1 MWYIGCRKKCEK
13 RPRKPRTN
21 NKNHLNIKGMNRTLQ
36 RIIFFMAVLVLVLDI
51 FGLYVPA
58 KFGTCW
64 LVIPDA
70 LENAFCADNFL
81 REGKFGFYLNGVL
94 HPSRYLPWFPLLFL
108 APFQALTGDVY
119 GAVYGSWAAAAGLAA
134 VMFLSCRQ
142 TTVRSGD
149 AGARDLAVGGL
160 AGLLTFPVL
169 LLSSFFIALTGYAMT
184 EVPYLLFCVWAM
196 ILWTRLA
203 VRPGVD
209 MPSLMWSAVLIALGG
224 SVRSSAY
231 PMLLLPYILIFA
243 REKDW
248 KRRFLLWF
256 LAALPTALV
265 LLASNIFNWAVF
277 GSPFRTGYHFW
288 CPVPYDF
295 MTLTFHPR
303 YAAEYLPRLV
313 REKGFWLT
321 MALLAVCASWFR
333 ASRAA
338 RGEKLRS
345 LPRWTAWEAS
355 TAFALLQ
362 SAIIFVLYIVYFFYD
377 KRMYLP
383 ILVMVLPPAA
393 SAAAHLLRMILKK
406 RRNVCLLL
414 AGAAIILQIATMHNL
429 NDYHK
434 ALRGIPDDRAK
445 LEYLSSILPGNAVLL
460 SKFNPA
466 VADKFFQHG
475 TDRKIIPVNR
485 VHEYTDK
492 IAAPQ
497 KVKVCDPPPRNAFDN
512 LAPGLLSQPGCYL
525 PFPYALSDDP
535 AFFEE
540 IMKRNEH
547 IPFYFI
553 TGTNRL
559 VPAEI
564 RAVLKY
570 AEADIVG
577 QRNGIIVWQLR
588 GKTPSGEETGM
599 EPEPGLDENGLPD

>member
-1 MWYIGCRKKCEK
+1 MS
-13 RPRKPRTN
+13 RTF
-21 NKNHLNIKGMNRTLQ
+21 Q
-36 RIIFFMAVLVLVLDI
+36 RAVFITAAIVLALDI
-51 FGLYVPA
+51 LGLYVPA

-81 REGKFGFYLNGVL
+81 REGKYGFYLNGVL

-108 APFQALTGDVY
+108 APFQALAGDVY
-119 GAVYGSWAAAAGLAA
+119 GAVYGSWLAAAGLAA

-142 TTVRSGD
+142 TTVRPGM
-149 AGARDLAVGGL
+149 AGARDVALGGL

-184 EVPYLLFCVWAM
+184 EIPYLLFCVWAM

-203 VRPGVD
+203 ARPGID
-209 MPSLMWSAVLIALGG
+209 MASLLWCGVLIALGG

-231 PMLLLPYILIFA
+231 PMLALPCLLIFM
-243 REKDW
+243 REKNW
-248 KRRFLLWF
+248 KRRYLLWF

-265 LLASNIFNWAVF
+265 LIASNIFNWCVF

-295 MTLTFHPR
+295 MPLTFNLR

-321 MALLAVCASWFR
+321 MGLLAVCAAWFCASR
-333 ASRAA
+333 ASRK
-338 RGEKLRS
+338 EKLWR
-345 LPRWTAWEAS
+345 LPKSTAWEAAM
-355 TAFALLQ
+355 AFALLQ

-393 SAAAHLLRMILKK
+393 SAAANLLRMLLKK
-406 RRNVCLLL
+406 RQTACWIL
-414 AGAAIILQIATMHNL
+414 AGAAVVLQLVVMHNL

-434 ALRGIPDDRAK
+434 AIRGIPDDRAK

-460 SKFNPA
+460 SMFNPA

-485 VHEYTDK
+485 IHEYADK

-497 KVKVCDPPPRNAFDN
+497 KVKACDPPPRDAVDN

-540 IMKRNEH
+540 LMKKNEGV
-547 IPFYFI
+547 PFYFI
-553 TGTNRL
+553 TGTNRIA
-559 VPAEI
+559 PIEI
-564 RAVLKY
+564 RAVMKFAD
-570 AEADIVG
+570 AEIVG
-577 QRNGIIVWQLR
+577 QKDNVIVWQLHR
-588 GKTPSGEETGM
+588 KAPAADDAGTDADQDESGLE
-599 EPEPGLDENGLPD
+599 

>member
-1 MWYIGCRKKCEK
+1 MS
-13 RPRKPRTN
+13 RTF
-21 NKNHLNIKGMNRTLQ
+21 Q
-36 RIIFFMAVLVLVLDI
+36 RAVFITAAILLALDI
-51 FGLYVPA
+51 LGLYVPA

-81 REGKFGFYLNGVL
+81 REGKYGFYLNGVL

-119 GAVYGSWAAAAGLAA
+119 GAVYGSWLAAAGLAA

-142 TTVRSGD
+142 TTVRPGP
-149 AGARDLAVGGL
+149 AGARDVALGGL

-184 EVPYLLFCVWAM
+184 EIPYLLFCVWAM

-203 VRPGVD
+203 SRPGVD
-209 MPSLMWSAVLIALGG
+209 MASLMWCSVLIALGG

-231 PMLLLPYILIFA
+231 PMLALPYLLIFM
-243 REKDW
+243 REKAW

-265 LLASNIFNWAVF
+265 LIASNIFNWGVF

-295 MTLTFHPR
+295 MPLTFNLR
-303 YAAEYLPRLV
+303 YVAEYLPRLV

-321 MALLAVCASWFR
+321 MALLAVCAAWFC
-333 ASRAA
+333 ASRTA
-338 RGEKLRS
+338 RKEKLRS
-345 LPRWTAWEAS
+345 FPKWTAWEAAM
-355 TAFALLQ
+355 TFALLQ
-362 SAIIFVLYIVYFFYD
+362 STIIFVLYIVYFFYD

-393 SAAAHLLRMILKK
+393 SAAANLLRMVLKK
-406 RRNVCLLL
+406 RQTACWIL
-414 AGAAIILQIATMHNL
+414 AGAAVVLQLVAMHNL

-434 ALRGIPDDRAK
+434 AIRGIPDDRAK

-460 SKFNPA
+460 SMFNPA

-485 VHEYTDK
+485 IHEYADK

-497 KVKVCDPPPRNAFDN
+497 KVKACDPPPRDAVDN

-540 IMKRNEH
+540 LMKKNEGV
-547 IPFYFI
+547 PFYFI
-553 TGTNRL
+553 TGTNRMAPL
-559 VPAEI
+559 EI
-564 RAVLKY
+564 RAVMEFAD
-570 AEADIVG
+570 AEIVE
-577 QRNGIIVWQLR
+577 QKDNVIVWQLHR
-588 GKTPSGEETGM
+588 KVSAADDAGTDADQDESGRE
-599 EPEPGLDENGLPD
+599 

>member
-1 MWYIGCRKKCEK
+1 MRIMRNNILAIK
-13 RPRKPRTN
+13 RFQNKMSQKFQRTVF
-21 NKNHLNIKGMNRTLQ
+21 
-36 RIIFFMAVLVLVLDI
+36 IIAALVLALDI

-81 REGKFGFYLNGVL
+81 REGKYGFYLNGVL

-108 APFQALTGDVY
+108 APFQALAGDVY
-119 GAVYGSWAAAAGLAA
+119 GAVYGAWLAAAGLAA

-142 TTVRSGD
+142 TTVRPGP
-149 AGARDLAVGGL
+149 AGARDLARGGL

-184 EVPYLLFCVWAM
+184 EIPYLLFCVWAM

-203 VRPGVD
+203 SRPGVD
-209 MPSLMWSAVLIALGG
+209 MASLIWCGVLIALGG

-231 PMLLLPYILIFA
+231 PMLALPCLLIFM

-256 LAALPTALV
+256 LAVLPTALV
-265 LLASNIFNWAVF
+265 LFASNIFNWVVF

-295 MTLTFHPR
+295 MPLTFNLS
-303 YAAEYLPRLV
+303 YAEEYLPRLV
-313 REKGFWLT
+313 REKGFFLT
-321 MALLAVCASWFR
+321 MALLAVCAAWFC

-338 RGEKLRS
+338 RRRKLLS
-345 LPRWTAWEAS
+345 LPNWTAWEAS
-355 TAFALLQ
+355 MAFALLQ

-383 ILVMVLPPAA
+383 ILVMVLPPAT
-393 SAAAHLLRMILKK
+393 SALANLLRMILKK
-406 RRNVCLLL
+406 RQTVCWIL
-414 AGAAIILQIATMHNL
+414 AGAAIRLQVVVMHNL

-434 ALRGIPDDRAK
+434 AIRGIPDDREK
-445 LEYLSSILPGNAVLL
+445 LEYLGSILPGNAVLL
-460 SKFNPA
+460 SMFNPA

-475 TDRKIIPVNR
+475 TARKIIPVNR
-485 VHEYTDK
+485 IHEYADK

-497 KVKVCDPPPRNAFDN
+497 KVKTCDPPPRDAVDN

-535 AFFEE
+535 AFFKDLME
-540 IMKRNEH
+540 KNEGV
-547 IPFYFI
+547 PFYFI
-553 TGTNRL
+553 TGTNRM
-559 VPAEI
+559 VPKEI
-564 RAVLKY
+564 QAVLEF
-570 AEADIVG
+570 ADADIVAQKKG
-577 QRNGIIVWQLR
+577 VIVWKLR
-588 GKTPSGEETGM
+588 KKASSGGKDDET
-599 EPEPGLDENGLPD
+599 ENKQG

>member
-1 MWYIGCRKKCEK
+1 MWYIGCRPARDVLMVRHAKLIPNQQNSNKMS
-13 RPRKPRTN
+13 RTF
-21 NKNHLNIKGMNRTLQ
+21 Q
-36 RIIFFMAVLVLVLDI
+36 RAVLIAAVLVLVLDI

-81 REGKFGFYLNGVL
+81 QEGKFGFYLNGVL

-119 GAVYGSWAAAAGLAA
+119 GAVYGCWAAVAGLAA

-142 TTVRSGD
+142 TTVRPGE
-149 AGARDLAVGGL
+149 AGARDIALGGL

-169 LLSSFFIALTGYAMT
+169 LLTSFFIALTGYAMT

-209 MPSLMWSAVLIALGG
+209 MPSLMWCAVLIALGG
-224 SVRSSAY
+224 AVRSSAY

-265 LLASNIFNWAVF
+265 LLASNLFNWRVF

-321 MALLAVCASWFR
+321 AALLAVCAAWFC
-333 ASRAA
+333 ASRKA
-338 RGEKLRS
+338 RGEKLWS
-345 LPRWTAWEAS
+345 LPNWTAWEAS
-355 TAFALLQ
+355 MAFSLLQ

-393 SAAAHLLRMILKK
+393 SAAAHLLHMVLKK
-406 RRNVCLLL
+406 RQTVCWIL
-414 AGAAIILQIATMHNL
+414 AGAAVLLQLVAMHNL

-434 ALRGIPDDRAK
+434 AIRGIPDDRAK

-460 SKFNPA
+460 SMFNPA

-485 VHEYTDK
+485 IHEYTDK
-492 IAAPQ
+492 IAAPR
-497 KVKVCDPPPRNAFDN
+497 KVKVCDPPPRDAFDN

-525 PFPYALSDDP
+525 PFPYALSDNP
-535 AFFEE
+535 AFFEK
-540 IMKRNEH
+540 ILKDNEQ

-553 TGTNRL
+553 TGTNRM

-564 RAVLKY
+564 RAVLEY
-570 AEADIVG
+570 ADADIVG
-577 QRNGIIVWQLR
+577 QKNNVIVWQLR
-588 GKTPSGEETGM
+588 RKSSAEDDAGTDADQDK
-599 EPEPGLDENGLPD
+599 NGFPD

>member
-1 MWYIGCRKKCEK
+1 MSQKFQ
-13 RPRKPRTN
+13 RTVF
-21 NKNHLNIKGMNRTLQ
+21 IV
-36 RIIFFMAVLVLVLDI
+36 AALVLALDI

-81 REGKFGFYLNGVL
+81 REGKYGFYLNGVL

-108 APFQALTGDVY
+108 APFQALSGDVY
-119 GAVYGSWAAAAGLAA
+119 GAVYGSWLATAGLASL
-134 VMFLSCRQ
+134 MFLSARQ
-142 TTVRSGD
+142 TTVRSGP
-149 AGARDLAVGGL
+149 AGARDLAFGGL

-203 VRPGVD
+203 VHPGVD
-209 MPSLMWSAVLIALGG
+209 KVSLIWCGVLIALGG

-231 PMLLLPYILIFA
+231 PMLALPFLLIFM

-248 KRRFLLWF
+248 KKRFLLWF
-256 LAALPTALV
+256 LAAFPTALV

-295 MTLTFHPR
+295 MPLTFHPR
-303 YAAEYLPRLV
+303 YAMEYLPRLV

-321 MALLAVCASWFR
+321 MALLAVCAAWFR
-333 ASRAA
+333 ASRTA

-345 LPRWTAWEAS
+345 LPKWTAWEAS
-355 TAFALLQ
+355 MAFALLQ

-393 SAAAHLLRMILKK
+393 SAAALLLRMILKK
-406 RRNVCLLL
+406 RQTACWIL
-414 AGAAIILQIATMHNL
+414 AGAAIILQCVALRNL

-434 ALRGIPDDRAK
+434 AIRGIPDDRAK
-445 LEYLSSILPGNAVLL
+445 LEYLGSILPGNAILL
-460 SKFNPA
+460 SMFNPA
-466 VADKFFQHG
+466 IADKFFLHG
-475 TDRKIIPVNR
+475 TDRKVIPVNR
-485 VHEYTDK
+485 IHEYADK
-492 IAAPQ
+492 IAAPR
-497 KVKVCDPPPRNAFDN
+497 KVKVCDPPPRDAFDN

-535 AFFEE
+535 AFLEDL
-540 IMKRNEH
+540 MKKNERV
-547 IPFYFI
+547 PFYFI
-553 TGTNRL
+553 TGTNRMA
-559 VPAEI
+559 PKEI
-564 RAVLKY
+564 RAVLGF
-570 AEADIVG
+570 ADADIVA
-577 QRNGIIVWQLR
+577 QKNGIIVWRLHR
-588 GKTPSGEETGM
+588 KASASEGEADDGTAGR
-599 EPEPGLDENGLPD
+599 D

>member
-1 MWYIGCRKKCEK
+1 MS
-13 RPRKPRTN
+13 RTF
-21 NKNHLNIKGMNRTLQ
+21 Q
-36 RIIFFMAVLVLVLDI
+36 RAVFIIAAIVLALDI
-51 FGLYVPA
+51 LGLYVPA
-58 KFGTCW
+58 KYGTCW

-81 REGKFGFYLNGVL
+81 REGKYGFYLNGVL

-108 APFQALTGDVY
+108 APFQALAGDVY
-119 GAVYGSWAAAAGLAA
+119 GAVYGSWLAAAGLAA
-134 VMFLSCRQ
+134 VMFLSARQ
-142 TTVRSGD
+142 TAMRPGQTGS
-149 AGARDLAVGGL
+149 RDLACGGL

-184 EVPYLLFCVWAM
+184 EIPYLLFCVWAM

-203 VRPGVD
+203 SRPGVD
-209 MPSLMWSAVLIALGG
+209 VASLLWCGVLIALGG

-231 PMLLLPYILIFA
+231 PMLALPCLLVFT
-243 REKDW
+243 REKSW
-248 KRRFLLWF
+248 KRRFLMWS

-265 LLASNIFNWAVF
+265 LIASNIFNWIVF

-295 MTLTFHPR
+295 MPLTFNLR

-321 MALLAVCASWFR
+321 MALLAICAAWFC

-338 RGEKLRS
+338 RKEKLLS
-345 LPRWTAWEAS
+345 LPKWTAWEAAM
-355 TAFALLQ
+355 AFALLQ
-362 SAIIFVLYIVYFFYD
+362 STIIFVLYIVYFFYD

-393 SAAAHLLRMILKK
+393 SAAANLLRMGLKI
-406 RRNVCLLL
+406 RQTACWIL
-414 AGAAIILQIATMHNL
+414 AGAAVVLQLVAMHNL

-434 ALRGIPDDRAK
+434 AIRGIPDDRAK
-445 LEYLSSILPGNAVLL
+445 LEYLGSVLPGNAVLL
-460 SKFNPA
+460 SMFNPA

-485 VHEYTDK
+485 IHEYADK

-497 KVKVCDPPPRNAFDN
+497 KVKACDPPPRDAVDN
-512 LAPGLLSQPGCYL
+512 LAPGLLAQPGCYL

-540 IMKRNEH
+540 LMKKNEGV
-547 IPFYFI
+547 PFYFI
-553 TGTNRL
+553 TGSNRMA
-559 VPAEI
+559 PPEI
-564 RAVLKY
+564 RAVMKFAD
-570 AEADIVG
+570 AEIVG
-577 QRNGIIVWQLR
+577 QKDNVIVWQLHR
-588 GKTPSGEETGM
+588 KAPAADDAGTDADRDESGLE
-599 EPEPGLDENGLPD
+599 

>member
-1 MWYIGCRKKCEK
+1 MS
-13 RPRKPRTN
+13 RTF
-21 NKNHLNIKGMNRTLQ
+21 Q
-36 RIIFFMAVLVLVLDI
+36 RAVLAVVITVLVLDI

-58 KFGTCW
+58 RFGTCW

-81 REGKFGFYLNGVL
+81 REGRFGFYLNGVF

-108 APFQALTGDVY
+108 APFQAITGDVY
-119 GAVYGSWAAAAGLAA
+119 GAVYGSWTAAAGLAI

-142 TTVRSGD
+142 TTVRPGP
-149 AGARDLAVGGL
+149 AGIRDSARGNL

-184 EVPYLLFCVWAM
+184 EVPYLFFCVWAM

-209 MPSLMWSAVLIALGG
+209 MPSLLGCSVLIALGG

-231 PMLLLPYILIFA
+231 PMLLLPYLLIFL
-243 REKDW
+243 REKSW
-248 KRRFLLWF
+248 KRRFPLWF

-265 LLASNIFNWAVF
+265 LLASNAFNWAVF

-303 YAAEYLPRLV
+303 YAAKYLPRLV

-321 MALLAVCASWFR
+321 MALLAVCLAWFVS
-333 ASRAA
+333 SRAA
-338 RGEKLRS
+338 RGEKLWQMKK
-345 LPRWTAWEAS
+345 WTAWEA
-355 TAFALLQ
+355 TMAFALLQ
-362 SAIIFVLYIVYFFYD
+362 SLIIFALYIVYFFYD

-393 SAAAHLLRMILKK
+393 SAAAHLLRTVFRKQ
-406 RRNVCLLL
+406 RTANWVL
-414 AGAAIILQIATMHNL
+414 AGAALLLQIVVMHNL

-434 ALRGIPDDRAK
+434 AIHDRLRRVDDRAK
-445 LEYLSSILPGNAVLL
+445 LEILSSMLPGNAVLL
-460 SKFNPA
+460 STFNPA
-466 VADKFFQHG
+466 VADKFFLHG
-475 TDRKIIPVNR
+475 TDRKVIPVNR
-485 VHEYTDK
+485 IHEYADK

-497 KVKVCDPPPRNAFDN
+497 KVLACDPPPRDAFDN

-535 AFFEE
+535 SYLDN
-540 IMKRNEH
+540 ILREH
-547 IPFYFI
+547 IPVYFV
-553 TGTNRL
+553 TGTNRMAP
-559 VPAEI
+559 VEI
-564 RAVLKY
+564 RDVFEF
-570 AEADIVG
+570 AEPEIIG
-577 QRNGIIVWQLR
+577 QKGGIIVWKLR
-588 GKTPSGEETGM
+588 SKTPPENKGEQG
-599 EPEPGLDENGLPD
+599 

>member
-1 MWYIGCRKKCEK
+1 MS
-13 RPRKPRTN
+13 RT
-21 NKNHLNIKGMNRTLQ
+21 IQ
-36 RIIFFMAVLVLVLDI
+36 RAVLLFAVLVLTLDI

-81 REGKFGFYLNGVL
+81 REGRFGFYLNSVF

-119 GAVYGSWAAAAGLAA
+119 GAVYGSWTAAAGLAA

-142 TTVRSGD
+142 TTVRPGP
-149 AGARDLAVGGL
+149 AGARDAVRGEL

-169 LLSSFFIALTGYAMT
+169 LLSPFFIALTGYAMT

-209 MPSLMWSAVLIALGG
+209 MPSLIWCAVLIALGG

-231 PMLLLPYILIFA
+231 PMLLLPYVLIFM
-243 REKDW
+243 REKNW

-256 LAALPTALV
+256 LAALPSAAV
-265 LLASNIFNWAVF
+265 LLGSNLFNWAVF

-313 REKGFWLT
+313 REKAFCPT
-321 MALLAVCASWFR
+321 MAFLAVCAAWFLV
-333 ASRAA
+333 SRAA
-338 RGEKLRS
+338 RGEKIWS
-345 LPRWTAWEAS
+345 FTKWTAWEAS
-355 TAFALLQ
+355 MAFALLQ
-362 SAIIFVLYIVYFFYD
+362 SMIIFVLYIVYFFYD

-383 ILVMVLPPAA
+383 IPVMILPPAA
-393 SAAAHLLRMILKK
+393 SAAANLLRVIFKK
-406 RRNVCLLL
+406 RQTVNWIL
-414 AGAAIILQIATMHNL
+414 AAAAIVLQTVVLHNL
-429 NDYHK
+429 NNYHK
-434 ALRGIPDDRAK
+434 ALREIPDDRAK
-445 LEYLSSILPGNAVLL
+445 LEILSAMLPGNAVLL
-460 SKFNPA
+460 SAFNPA
-466 VADKFFQHG
+466 VADRFFLHG
-475 TDRKIIPVNR
+475 TDRKVIQVNR
-485 VHEYTDK
+485 IHEYADK
-492 IAAPQ
+492 IAAPR
-497 KVKVCDPPPRNAFDN
+497 KVKECNPPPRDAFDN

-535 AFFEE
+535 AGLNS
-540 IMKRNEH
+540 IMKKNRQ

-553 TGTNRL
+553 TGANRTA
-559 VPAEI
+559 PPEIQATFEFAEP
-564 RAVLKY
+564 
-570 AEADIVG
+570 EIVG
-577 QRNGIIVWQLR
+577 QKGGIVVWQLR
-588 GKTPSGEETGM
+588 RKASQADDGETET
-599 EPEPGLDENGLPD
+599 EREIR

>member
-1 MWYIGCRKKCEK
+1 MS
-13 RPRKPRTN
+13 RTF
-21 NKNHLNIKGMNRTLQ
+21 Q
-36 RIIFFMAVLVLVLDI
+36 RAVFITAAILLALDI
-51 FGLYVPA
+51 LGLYVPA

-81 REGKFGFYLNGVL
+81 REGKYGFYLNGVL

-119 GAVYGSWAAAAGLAA
+119 GAVYGSWLAAAGLAA

-142 TTVRSGD
+142 TTVRPGP
-149 AGARDLAVGGL
+149 AGARDVALGGL

-184 EVPYLLFCVWAM
+184 EIPYLLFCVWAM

-203 VRPGVD
+203 SRPGVD
-209 MPSLMWSAVLIALGG
+209 MASLMWCSVLIALGG

-231 PMLLLPYILIFA
+231 PMLALPYLLIFM
-243 REKDW
+243 REKAW

-265 LLASNIFNWAVF
+265 LIASNIFNWGVF

-295 MTLTFHPR
+295 MPLTFNLR
-303 YAAEYLPRLV
+303 YVAEYLPRLV

-321 MALLAVCASWFR
+321 MALLAVCAAWFC
-333 ASRAA
+333 ASRTA
-338 RGEKLRS
+338 RKEKLRS
-345 LPRWTAWEAS
+345 FPKWTAWEAAM
-355 TAFALLQ
+355 TFALLQ
-362 SAIIFVLYIVYFFYD
+362 STIIFVLYIVYFFYD

-393 SAAAHLLRMILKK
+393 SAAANLLRMVLKK
-406 RRNVCLLL
+406 RQTACWIL
-414 AGAAIILQIATMHNL
+414 AGAAVVLQLVAMHNL

-434 ALRGIPDDRAK
+434 AIRGIPDDRAK

-460 SKFNPA
+460 SMFNPA

-485 VHEYTDK
+485 IHEYADK

-497 KVKVCDPPPRNAFDN
+497 KVKACDPPPRDAVDN

-535 AFFEE
+535 AFFDEL
-540 IMKRNEH
+540 MKKNEGV
-547 IPFYFI
+547 PFYFI
-553 TGTNRL
+553 TGTNRMAPL
-559 VPAEI
+559 EI
-564 RAVLKY
+564 RAVMEFAD
-570 AEADIVG
+570 AEIVG
-577 QRNGIIVWQLR
+577 QKDNVIVWQLHR
-588 GKTPSGEETGM
+588 KVSAADDAGTDADQDESGRE
-599 EPEPGLDENGLPD
+599 

>member
-1 MWYIGCRKKCEK
+1 
-13 RPRKPRTN
+13 
-21 NKNHLNIKGMNRTLQ
+21 MNRSLQ
-36 RIIFFMAVLVLVLDI
+36 RTVFLIAVIVLILDI

-58 KFGTCW
+58 RFGTCW

-70 LENAFCADNFL
+70 LENAFCADNFI
-81 REGKFGFYLNGVL
+81 REGRYGFYLNGVL

-119 GAVYGSWAAAAGLAA
+119 GAVYGSWFAAAGLAA

-142 TTVRSGD
+142 TTVRPGP
-149 AGARDLAVGGL
+149 AGARDAACGGL

-184 EVPYLLFCVWAM
+184 EIPYLLFCVWAM

-209 MPSLMWSAVLIALGG
+209 VPSLVWCAVLIALGG

-231 PMLLLPYILIFA
+231 PMLALPCLLIFV
-243 REKDW
+243 RERSW
-248 KRRFLLWF
+248 KRRFLLWL

-265 LLASNIFNWAVF
+265 LLASNIFNWCVF

-303 YAAEYLPRLV
+303 YAMEYMPRLL
-313 REKGFWLT
+313 REKGFFLT
-321 MALLAVCASWFR
+321 MALLAVCAAWFCV
-333 ASRAA
+333 SRAA
-338 RGEKLRS
+338 RKEKLWS
-345 LPRWTAWEAS
+345 LPKWTAWEAS
-355 TAFALLQ
+355 MAFALLQ
-362 SAIIFVLYIVYFFYD
+362 SAVIFVLYIVYFFYD

-393 SAAAHLLRMILKK
+393 SAAALLLRAVLKK
-406 RRNVCLLL
+406 RQTVCWIL
-414 AGAAIILQIATMHNL
+414 AGAAVALQVVAMRNL

-445 LEYLSSILPGNAVLL
+445 LETLNAILPGNAVLL
-460 SKFNPA
+460 SAFNPA

-475 TDRKIIPVNR
+475 TGRRIIPVNR
-485 VHEYTDK
+485 IHEYADK

-497 KVKVCDPPPRNAFDN
+497 KVKACDPPPRDAFDN

-540 IMKRNEH
+540 IMKNNAQV
-547 IPFYFI
+547 PFYFI
-553 TGTNRL
+553 TGTNRMA
-559 VPAEI
+559 PKEI
-564 RAVLKY
+564 QAVLKFAD
-570 AEADIVG
+570 AEIEGQKNNIVVWRLHRKASRADG
-577 QRNGIIVWQLR
+577 G
-588 GKTPSGEETGM
+588 GTAAK
-599 EPEPGLDENGLPD
+599 

>member
-1 MWYIGCRKKCEK
+1 
-13 RPRKPRTN
+13 
-21 NKNHLNIKGMNRTLQ
+21 MNRSLQ
-36 RIIFFMAVLVLVLDI
+36 RTVFLIAVIVLILDI

-58 KFGTCW
+58 RFGTCW

-70 LENAFCADNFL
+70 LENAFCADNFI
-81 REGKFGFYLNGVL
+81 REGRYGFYLNGVL

-119 GAVYGSWAAAAGLAA
+119 GAVYGSWFAAAGLAA

-142 TTVRSGD
+142 TTVRPGP
-149 AGARDLAVGGL
+149 AGARDAACGGL

-184 EVPYLLFCVWAM
+184 EIPYLLFCVWAM

-209 MPSLMWSAVLIALGG
+209 VPSLVWCSVLIALGG

-231 PMLLLPYILIFA
+231 PMLALPCLLIFV
-243 REKDW
+243 RERSW
-248 KRRFLLWF
+248 KRRFLLWL

-265 LLASNIFNWAVF
+265 LLASNIFNWCVF

-303 YAAEYLPRLV
+303 YAMEYLPRLV
-313 REKGFWLT
+313 REKGFFLT
-321 MALLAVCASWFR
+321 MALLAVCAAWFCV
-333 ASRAA
+333 SRAA
-338 RGEKLRS
+338 RKEKLWS
-345 LPRWTAWEAS
+345 LPKWTAWEAS
-355 TAFALLQ
+355 MAFALLQ
-362 SAIIFVLYIVYFFYD
+362 SAVIFVLYIVYFFYD

-393 SAAAHLLRMILKK
+393 SAAALLLRVFLKK
-406 RRNVCLLL
+406 RQTVCWIL
-414 AGAAIILQIATMHNL
+414 AGTAVALQVVAMRNL

-445 LEYLSSILPGNAVLL
+445 LETLNAMLPGNAVLL
-460 SKFNPA
+460 SAFNPA

-475 TDRKIIPVNR
+475 TGRRIIPVNR
-485 VHEYTDK
+485 IHEYADK

-540 IMKRNEH
+540 IMKNNAQV
-547 IPFYFI
+547 PFYFI
-553 TGTNRL
+553 TGTNRMA
-559 VPAEI
+559 PKEI
-564 RAVLKY
+564 QAVLKFAD
-570 AEADIVG
+570 AEIVAQKNNIVVWRLHRKASRADG
-577 QRNGIIVWQLR
+577 G
-588 GKTPSGEETGM
+588 GTAAK
-599 EPEPGLDENGLPD
+599 

>member
-1 MWYIGCRKKCEK
+1 
-13 RPRKPRTN
+13 
-21 NKNHLNIKGMNRTLQ
+21 MNRKFQ
-36 RIIFFMAVLVLVLDI
+36 RTVFIIAALVLVLDI

-81 REGKFGFYLNGVL
+81 REGKYGFYLNGVL

-108 APFQALTGDVY
+108 APFQALAGDVY
-119 GAVYGSWAAAAGLAA
+119 GAVYGSWLAATGLAA

-142 TTVRSGD
+142 TAVRPGP
-149 AGARDLAVGGL
+149 AGARDLACGGL

-184 EVPYLLFCVWAM
+184 EIPYLLFCVWAM

-203 VRPGVD
+203 SRPGVD
-209 MPSLMWSAVLIALGG
+209 VLSLFWCGVLIALGG
-224 SVRSSAY
+224 AVRSSAY
-231 PMLLLPYILIFA
+231 PMLALPFLLVFT
-243 REKDW
+243 REKSW

-256 LAALPTALV
+256 LAAFPTALV
-265 LLASNIFNWAVF
+265 LLASNIFNWVVF

-295 MTLTFHPR
+295 MPLTFNLS

-313 REKGFWLT
+313 REKGFFLT
-321 MALLAVCASWFR
+321 MALLAICAAWFCV
-333 ASRAA
+333 SRAA
-338 RGEKLRS
+338 RKEKLLS
-345 LPRWTAWEAS
+345 LPKWTAWEAS
-355 TAFALLQ
+355 MAFALLQ

-393 SAAAHLLRMILKK
+393 SAAAHLLRTILKK
-406 RRNVCLLL
+406 RRTVCWVL
-414 AGAAIILQIATMHNL
+414 AGAAIILQVIVMHNL

-434 ALRGIPDDRAK
+434 AIRSIPDDRAK
-445 LEYLSSILPGNAVLL
+445 LEYLGSILPGNAVLL
-460 SKFNPA
+460 SMFNPA
-466 VADKFFQHG
+466 VADRFFQHG
-475 TDRKIIPVNR
+475 TGRKIIPVNR
-485 VHEYTDK
+485 IHEYADK

-497 KVKVCDPPPRNAFDN
+497 KVKACDPPPRDAVDN

-535 AFFEE
+535 AFFQELME
-540 IMKRNEH
+540 KNEGV
-547 IPFYFI
+547 PFYFI
-553 TGTNRL
+553 TGTNRMA
-559 VPAEI
+559 PKEI
-564 RAVLKY
+564 RAVLEY
-570 AEADIVG
+570 ADADIVT
-577 QRNGIIVWQLR
+577 QKNGIIVWKLR
-588 GKTPSGEETGM
+588 RKAAADDEDKTA
-599 EPEPGLDENGLPD
+599 ENGQD

>member
-1 MWYIGCRKKCEK
+1 MS
-13 RPRKPRTN
+13 RTF
-21 NKNHLNIKGMNRTLQ
+21 Q
-36 RIIFFMAVLVLVLDI
+36 RAVFITAAILLALDI
-51 FGLYVPA
+51 LGLYVPA

-81 REGKFGFYLNGVL
+81 REGKYGFYLNGVL

-119 GAVYGSWAAAAGLAA
+119 GAVYGSWLAAAGLAA

-142 TTVRSGD
+142 TTVRPGP
-149 AGARDLAVGGL
+149 AGARDVALGGL

-184 EVPYLLFCVWAM
+184 EIPYLLFCVWAM

-203 VRPGVD
+203 SRPGVD
-209 MPSLMWSAVLIALGG
+209 MTSLMWCSVLIALGG

-231 PMLLLPYILIFA
+231 PMLALPYLLIFM
-243 REKDW
+243 REKAW

-265 LLASNIFNWAVF
+265 LIASNIFNWGVF

-295 MTLTFHPR
+295 MSLTFNLR
-303 YAAEYLPRLV
+303 YVAEYLPRLV

-321 MALLAVCASWFR
+321 MALLAVCAAWFC
-333 ASRAA
+333 ASRTA
-338 RGEKLRS
+338 RKEKLRS
-345 LPRWTAWEAS
+345 FPKWTAWEAAM
-355 TAFALLQ
+355 TFALLQ
-362 SAIIFVLYIVYFFYD
+362 STIIFVLYIVYFFYD

-393 SAAAHLLRMILKK
+393 SAAANLLRMVLKK
-406 RRNVCLLL
+406 RQTACWIL
-414 AGAAIILQIATMHNL
+414 AGAAVVLQLVAMHNL
-429 NDYHK
+429 NNYHK
-434 ALRGIPDDRAK
+434 AIRGIPDDRAK

-460 SKFNPA
+460 SMFNPA

-485 VHEYTDK
+485 IHEYADK

-497 KVKVCDPPPRNAFDN
+497 KVKACDPPPRDAVDN

-540 IMKRNEH
+540 LMKKNEGV
-547 IPFYFI
+547 PFYFI
-553 TGTNRL
+553 TGTNRMAPL
-559 VPAEI
+559 EI
-564 RAVLKY
+564 RAVMEFAD
-570 AEADIVG
+570 AEIVG
-577 QRNGIIVWQLR
+577 QKDNVIVWQLHR
-588 GKTPSGEETGM
+588 KVSAADDAGTDADQDESGRE
-599 EPEPGLDENGLPD
+599 

>member
-1 MWYIGCRKKCEK
+1 
-13 RPRKPRTN
+13 
-21 NKNHLNIKGMNRTLQ
+21 MNRSLQ
-36 RIIFFMAVLVLVLDI
+36 RTVFLIAVVVLILDI

-58 KFGTCW
+58 RFGTCW

-70 LENAFCADNFL
+70 LENAFCADNFI
-81 REGKFGFYLNGVL
+81 REGRYGFYLNGVL

-119 GAVYGSWAAAAGLAA
+119 GAVYGSWFAAAGLAA

-142 TTVRSGD
+142 TTVRPGP
-149 AGARDLAVGGL
+149 AGARDAACGGL

-184 EVPYLLFCVWAM
+184 EIPYLLFCVWAM

-209 MPSLMWSAVLIALGG
+209 VPSLIWCSVLIALGG

-231 PMLLLPYILIFA
+231 PMLALPCLLIFL
-243 REKDW
+243 RERSW
-248 KRRFLLWF
+248 KRRFLLWL

-265 LLASNIFNWAVF
+265 LLASNIFNWCVF

-303 YAAEYLPRLV
+303 YAMEYLPRLV
-313 REKGFWLT
+313 REKGFFLT
-321 MALLAVCASWFR
+321 MALLTVCAAWFCV
-333 ASRAA
+333 SRAA
-338 RGEKLRS
+338 RKEKLWS
-345 LPRWTAWEAS
+345 LPKWTAWEAS
-355 TAFALLQ
+355 MAFALLQ
-362 SAIIFVLYIVYFFYD
+362 SAVIFVLYIVYFFYD

-393 SAAAHLLRMILKK
+393 SAAALLLRAVLKK
-406 RRNVCLLL
+406 RQTVCWIL
-414 AGAAIILQIATMHNL
+414 AGAAVALQVVAMRNL

-445 LEYLSSILPGNAVLL
+445 LETLNAMLPGNAVLL
-460 SKFNPA
+460 SAFNPA

-475 TDRKIIPVNR
+475 TGRRIIPVNR
-485 VHEYTDK
+485 IHEYADK

-540 IMKRNEH
+540 IMKNNAQV
-547 IPFYFI
+547 PFYFI
-553 TGTNRL
+553 TGTNRMA
-559 VPAEI
+559 PKEI
-564 RAVLKY
+564 QAVLKFAD
-570 AEADIVG
+570 AEIVAQKNNIVVWRLHRKASRADG
-577 QRNGIIVWQLR
+577 
-588 GKTPSGEETGM
+588 SGTAAK
-599 EPEPGLDENGLPD
+599 

>member
-1 MWYIGCRKKCEK
+1 M
-13 RPRKPRTN
+13 
-21 NKNHLNIKGMNRTLQ
+21 NHSLQ
-36 RIIFFMAVLVLVLDI
+36 RAVFLIAVVVLILDI

-58 KFGTCW
+58 RFGTCW

-70 LENAFCADNFL
+70 LENAFCADNFI
-81 REGKFGFYLNGVL
+81 REGRYGFYLNGVL

-119 GAVYGSWAAAAGLAA
+119 GAVYGSWFAAAGLAA

-142 TTVRSGD
+142 TTVRPGP
-149 AGARDLAVGGL
+149 AGARDAACGGL

-184 EVPYLLFCVWAM
+184 EIPYLLFCVWAM

-209 MPSLMWSAVLIALGG
+209 VPSLVWCAVLIALGG

-231 PMLLLPYILIFA
+231 PMLALPCLLIFV
-243 REKDW
+243 RERSW
-248 KRRFLLWF
+248 KRRFLLWL

-265 LLASNIFNWAVF
+265 LLASNIFNWCVF

-303 YAAEYLPRLV
+303 YAMEYLPRLV
-313 REKGFWLT
+313 REKGFFLT
-321 MALLAVCASWFR
+321 MALLAVCAAWFCV
-333 ASRAA
+333 SRTA
-338 RGEKLRS
+338 RKEKLWN
-345 LPRWTAWEAS
+345 LPKWTAWEAS
-355 TAFALLQ
+355 MAFALLQ
-362 SAIIFVLYIVYFFYD
+362 SAVIFVLYIVYFFYD

-393 SAAAHLLRMILKK
+393 SAAALLLRAVLKK
-406 RRNVCLLL
+406 RQTVCWIL
-414 AGAAIILQIATMHNL
+414 AGAAVALQVVAMRNL

-445 LEYLSSILPGNAVLL
+445 LETLNAMLPGNAVLL
-460 SKFNPA
+460 SAFNPA

-475 TDRKIIPVNR
+475 TGRRIIPVNR
-485 VHEYTDK
+485 IHEYADK

-540 IMKRNEH
+540 IMKNNAQV
-547 IPFYFI
+547 PFYFI
-553 TGTNRL
+553 TGTNRMA
-559 VPAEI
+559 PKEI
-564 RAVLKY
+564 QAVLKFAD
-570 AEADIVG
+570 AEIVAQKNNIVVWRLHRKASRADG
-577 QRNGIIVWQLR
+577 
-588 GKTPSGEETGM
+588 SGTAAK
-599 EPEPGLDENGLPD
+599 

>member
-1 MWYIGCRKKCEK
+1 
-13 RPRKPRTN
+13 
-21 NKNHLNIKGMNRTLQ
+21 MNRTIQ
-36 RIIFFMAVLVLVLDI
+36 RIVFILAVLVLILDI

-70 LENAFCADNFL
+70 LENAFCSDNFL
-81 REGKFGFYLNGVL
+81 REGKYGFYLNGVL

-108 APFQALTGDVY
+108 APFQALVGDVY
-119 GAVYGSWAAAAGLAA
+119 GAVYGSWLAAAGLAA

-142 TTVRSGD
+142 TTVRPGG
-149 AGARDLAVGGL
+149 AGVRDLACGGL

-184 EVPYLLFCVWAM
+184 EVPYLLFCIWAM

-209 MPSLMWSAVLIALGG
+209 RASLIWCAVLIALGG
-224 SVRSSAY
+224 AVRSSAY
-231 PMLLLPYILIFA
+231 PMLLLPYILVFS
-243 REKDW
+243 REKGW
-248 KRRFLLWF
+248 KKRFLLWG
-256 LAALPTALV
+256 LAALPTVLV

-303 YAAEYLPRLV
+303 YAMEYLPRLV

-321 MALLAVCASWFR
+321 MALLAVCAVWFR
-333 ASRAA
+333 ASRTA
-338 RGEKLRS
+338 RKEKLWS

-355 TAFALLQ
+355 MAFALLQ

-393 SAAAHLLRMILKK
+393 SAAAHLLRMVLKK
-406 RRNVCLLL
+406 RQTACWVL
-414 AGAAIILQIATMHNL
+414 AGTAVILQIVVMHNL

-434 ALRGIPDDRAK
+434 AIRAIPDDRAK
-445 LEYLSSILPGNAVLL
+445 LETLNAMLPGNAVLL
-460 SKFNPA
+460 SAFNPA

-475 TDRKIIPVNR
+475 TGRRIIPVNR
-485 VHEYTDK
+485 IHEYADK

-497 KVKVCDPPPRNAFDN
+497 KVKVCDLPPRDAFDN

-535 AFFEE
+535 AAFEG
-540 IMKRNEH
+540 IMKKNEH

-564 RAVLKY
+564 QAVLEY
-570 AEADIVG
+570 ADADIVG
-577 QRNGIIVWQLR
+577 QRNGIIVWKLR
-588 GKTPSGEETGM
+588 RKKTAADDTEKETGR
-599 EPEPGLDENGLPD
+599 GLVI

>member
-1 MWYIGCRKKCEK
+1 MS
-13 RPRKPRTN
+13 RTF
-21 NKNHLNIKGMNRTLQ
+21 Q
-36 RIIFFMAVLVLVLDI
+36 RAVFITAAILLALDI
-51 FGLYVPA
+51 LGLYVPA

-81 REGKFGFYLNGVL
+81 REGKYGFYLNGVL

-108 APFQALTGDVY
+108 APFQELTGDVY
-119 GAVYGSWAAAAGLAA
+119 GAVYGSWLAAAGLAA

-142 TTVRSGD
+142 TTVRPGP
-149 AGARDLAVGGL
+149 AGARDVALGGL

-184 EVPYLLFCVWAM
+184 EIPYLLFCVWAM

-203 VRPGVD
+203 SRPGVD
-209 MPSLMWSAVLIALGG
+209 MASLMWCSVLIALGG

-231 PMLLLPYILIFA
+231 PMLALPYLLIFM
-243 REKDW
+243 REKAW

-265 LLASNIFNWAVF
+265 LIASTIFNWGVF

-295 MTLTFHPR
+295 MPLTFNLR
-303 YAAEYLPRLV
+303 YVAEYLPRLV

-321 MALLAVCASWFR
+321 MALLAVCAAWFC
-333 ASRAA
+333 ASRTA
-338 RGEKLRS
+338 RKEKLRS
-345 LPRWTAWEAS
+345 FPKWTAWEAAM
-355 TAFALLQ
+355 TFALLQ
-362 SAIIFVLYIVYFFYD
+362 STIIFVLYIVYFFYD

-393 SAAAHLLRMILKK
+393 SAAANLLRMVLKK
-406 RRNVCLLL
+406 RQTACWIL
-414 AGAAIILQIATMHNL
+414 AGAAVVLQLVAMHNL

-434 ALRGIPDDRAK
+434 AIRGIPDDRAK

-460 SKFNPA
+460 SMFNPA

-485 VHEYTDK
+485 IHEYADK

-497 KVKVCDPPPRNAFDN
+497 KVKACDPPPRDAVDN

-540 IMKRNEH
+540 LMKKNEGV
-547 IPFYFI
+547 PFYFI
-553 TGTNRL
+553 TGTNRMAPL
-559 VPAEI
+559 EI
-564 RAVLKY
+564 RAVMEFAD
-570 AEADIVG
+570 AEIVG
-577 QRNGIIVWQLR
+577 QKDNVIVWQLHR
-588 GKTPSGEETGM
+588 KVSAADDAGTDADQDESGRE
-599 EPEPGLDENGLPD
+599 

>member
-1 MWYIGCRKKCEK
+1 MS
-13 RPRKPRTN
+13 RTF
-21 NKNHLNIKGMNRTLQ
+21 Q
-36 RIIFFMAVLVLVLDI
+36 RAVLIAAVLVLVLDI

-58 KFGTCW
+58 RFGTCW

-81 REGKFGFYLNGVL
+81 REGRFGFYLNGVF

-108 APFQALTGDVY
+108 APFQAITGDVY
-119 GAVYGSWAAAAGLAA
+119 GAVYGSWTASAGLAA
-134 VMFLSCRQ
+134 VMFLSCMQ
-142 TTVRSGD
+142 TTVRSGP
-149 AGARDLAVGGL
+149 AGVRDIARGGL

-184 EVPYLLFCVWAM
+184 EVPYLLFCVWSM

-203 VRPGVD
+203 TRPGVET
-209 MPSLMWSAVLIALGG
+209 MSLIWCAILIALGG
-224 SVRSSAY
+224 SVRSTAY
-231 PMLLLPYILIFA
+231 PMLLLPFLLVFV

-295 MTLTFHPR
+295 MSLTFHPR

-321 MALLAVCASWFR
+321 MSLLTACAAWFFV
-333 ASRAA
+333 SRKT
-338 RGEKLRS
+338 RGEKMWSIRK
-345 LPRWTAWEAS
+345 WTAWEA
-355 TAFALLQ
+355 TMAFALLQ

-383 ILVMVLPPAA
+383 VLVMVLPPAA
-393 SAAAHLLRMILKK
+393 SAVANLLRAFLK
-406 RRNVCLLL
+406 RRRTANWIL
-414 AGAAIILQIATMHNL
+414 AGAAVVLQTVVMHNL

-434 ALRGIPDDRAK
+434 AIRGIPDDRAK
-445 LEYLSSILPGNAVLL
+445 LETLNAMLPGNAVLL
-460 SKFNPA
+460 SMFNPA
-466 VADKFFQHG
+466 VADKFFLQN
-475 TDRKIIPVNR
+475 TERKIIPVNR
-485 VHEYTDK
+485 IHEYTDK

-497 KVKVCDPPPRNAFDN
+497 KVKACDPPPRSAFDN

-535 AFFEE
+535 AVLYD
-540 IMKRNEH
+540 IMEKFDH
-547 IPFYFI
+547 LPFYFI
-553 TGTNRL
+553 TGKNRMA
-559 VPAEI
+559 PAEI
-564 RAVLKY
+564 QATFEF
-570 AEADIVG
+570 ASPEIVG
-577 QRNGIIVWQLR
+577 QKNGMIVWRLRRKPTPPERDRETSR
-588 GKTPSGEETGM
+588 GK
-599 EPEPGLDENGLPD
+599 

>member
-1 MWYIGCRKKCEK
+1 MS
-13 RPRKPRTN
+13 RTFQ
-21 NKNHLNIKGMNRTLQ
+21 RTVL
-36 RIIFFMAVLVLVLDI
+36 IVAVFVLILDL

-70 LENAFCADNFL
+70 LENAFCSDNFL
-81 REGKFGFYLNGVL
+81 REGKYGFYLNGIL

-119 GAVYGSWAAAAGLAA
+119 GAVYGSWTAAAGLAA
-134 VMFLSCRQ
+134 VMFFSSMQ
-142 TTVRSGD
+142 TTVRAGLAGGRDVASGS
-149 AGARDLAVGGL
+149 L

-203 VRPGVD
+203 VHPGVD
-209 MPSLMWSAVLIALGG
+209 MTSLIWCSVLIALGG

-231 PMLLLPYILIFA
+231 PMLLLPYILIFV

-256 LAALPTALV
+256 LAALPTAFV
-265 LLASNIFNWAVF
+265 LIASNLFNWAVF

-295 MTLTFHPR
+295 MPLTFHPR

-321 MALLAVCASWFR
+321 TALLTVCAAWFF
-333 ASRAA
+333 ASRKA
-338 RGEKLRS
+338 RKEKPWS
-345 LPRWTAWEAS
+345 LPKWTAWEAS
-355 TAFALLQ
+355 MAFALLQ
-362 SAIIFVLYIVYFFYD
+362 GLVIFVLYIVYFFYD

-383 ILVMVLPPAA
+383 ILVMILPPAA

-406 RRNVCLLL
+406 RQTACWVL
-414 AGAAIILQIATMHNL
+414 AGAAIILQVVAVRNL

-434 ALRGIPDDRAK
+434 AIRGIPDDRAR

-460 SKFNPA
+460 SMFNPA
-466 VADKFFQHG
+466 VADRFFQHG
-475 TDRKIIPVNR
+475 TDRMIIPVNR
-485 VHEYTDK
+485 IHEYADK

-497 KVKVCDPPPRNAFDN
+497 KVKVCDPPPRDAFDN

-535 AFFEE
+535 ARLNG
-540 IMKRNEH
+540 IMRDNEQ
-547 IPFYFI
+547 IPFFFI
-553 TGTNRL
+553 TGKNRMA
-559 VPAEI
+559 PAEI
-564 RAVLKY
+564 QATFEF
-570 AEADIVG
+570 ATPEIVG
-577 QRNGIIVWQLR
+577 QGNGIIVWRLR
-588 GKTPSGEETGM
+588 RKPAPPDSGKNGEQSVPSE
-599 EPEPGLDENGLPD
+599 

>member
-1 MWYIGCRKKCEK
+1 M
-13 RPRKPRTN
+13 PRTF
-21 NKNHLNIKGMNRTLQ
+21 Q
-36 RIIFFMAVLVLVLDI
+36 RAVLFFAVLALVLDI

-58 KFGTCW
+58 RFGTCW

-81 REGKFGFYLNGVL
+81 REGHYGFYLNGVL

-108 APFQALTGDVY
+108 APFQAVTGDVY
-119 GAVYGSWAAAAGLAA
+119 GAVYGAWAAAAGLAA
-134 VMFLSCRQ
+134 VMFLSCWQ
-142 TTVRSGD
+142 TTVRPGA
-149 AGARDLAVGGL
+149 AGVRDHIRGSL

-203 VRPGVD
+203 TRPGID
-209 MPSLMWSAVLIALGG
+209 TASLMWCAVLIALGG

-231 PMLLLPYILIFA
+231 PMLLLPYLLIFM
-243 REKDW
+243 REKNW

-265 LLASNIFNWAVF
+265 LIASNIFNWVVF

-303 YAAEYLPRLV
+303 YAAQYLPRLV

-321 MALLAVCASWFR
+321 MALLTVCAVWFC

-338 RGEKLRS
+338 RKEKILS
-345 LPRWTAWEAS
+345 LAKWTAWEAS
-355 TAFALLQ
+355 MAFALLQ
-362 SAIIFVLYIVYFFYD
+362 SLVIFVLYIVYFFYD

-393 SAAAHLLRMILKK
+393 SAAAHLLRMIFKK
-406 RRNVCLLL
+406 RRTANWIL
-414 AGAAIILQIATMHNL
+414 AGAAIVLQSIVMHNL

-434 ALRGIPDDRAK
+434 AIRRIPDDRTK
-445 LEYLSSILPGNAVLL
+445 LEILSAMLPGNAVLL
-460 SKFNPA
+460 SSFNPA
-466 VADKFFQHG
+466 VADKFFLHG
-475 TDRKIIPVNR
+475 TDRKVIPVNR
-485 VHEYTDK
+485 IHEYADK

-497 KVKVCDPPPRNAFDN
+497 KVKDCDPPPRNAFDN

-525 PFPYALSDDP
+525 PFPYALSDNP
-535 AFFEE
+535 ARLEE
-540 IMKRNEH
+540 ILNDR
-547 IPFYFI
+547 IPVYFV
-553 TGTNRL
+553 TGTKMT

-564 RAVLKY
+564 QATF
-570 AEADIVG
+570 EFADPEIVG
-577 QRNGIIVWQLR
+577 KKGGIIVWKLR
-588 GKTPSGEETGM
+588 RKTPPVDEEDVQT
-599 EPEPGLDENGLPD
+599 D

>member
-1 MWYIGCRKKCEK
+1 MSQKIQ
-13 RPRKPRTN
+13 RTV
-21 NKNHLNIKGMNRTLQ
+21 
-36 RIIFFMAVLVLVLDI
+36 FMIAALVLALDI

-81 REGKFGFYLNGVL
+81 REGKYGFYLNGVL

-108 APFQALTGDVY
+108 APFQALAGDLY
-119 GAVYGSWAAAAGLAA
+119 GAVYGSWLAAAGLAA

-142 TTVRSGD
+142 TAVRPGS
-149 AGARDLAVGGL
+149 AGARDLACGGL

-184 EVPYLLFCVWAM
+184 EIPYLLFCVWAM
-196 ILWTRLA
+196 ILWTRLSS
-203 VRPGVD
+203 RPGVD
-209 MPSLMWSAVLIALGG
+209 VPSLMWCGVLIALGG
-224 SVRSSAY
+224 AVRSSAY
-231 PMLLLPYILIFA
+231 PMLALPFLLVFT
-243 REKDW
+243 REKSW
-248 KRRFLLWF
+248 KRRFLLWS
-256 LAALPTALV
+256 LAAFPTALV

-295 MTLTFHPR
+295 MPLTFNLS

-313 REKGFWLT
+313 REKGFFLT
-321 MALLAVCASWFR
+321 MALLAICAAWFCV
-333 ASRAA
+333 SRAA
-338 RGEKLRS
+338 RKEKLLS
-345 LPRWTAWEAS
+345 LPKWTAWEAS
-355 TAFALLQ
+355 MAFALLQ

-393 SAAAHLLRMILKK
+393 SAATHLLRMILKK
-406 RRNVCLLL
+406 RRTVCWVL
-414 AGAAIILQIATMHNL
+414 AGAAIILQVIVMHNL

-434 ALRGIPDDRAK
+434 AIRTIPDDRAK
-445 LEYLSSILPGNAVLL
+445 LEYLGSILPGNAVLL
-460 SKFNPA
+460 SMFNPA
-466 VADKFFQHG
+466 VADRFFQHG

-485 VHEYTDK
+485 IHEYADK

-497 KVKVCDPPPRNAFDN
+497 KVKACDPPPRDAVDN

-540 IMKRNEH
+540 LMEKNEGV
-547 IPFYFI
+547 PFYFI
-553 TGTNRL
+553 TGTNRMA
-559 VPAEI
+559 PKEI
-564 RAVLKY
+564 RAVLEY
-570 AEADIVG
+570 ADADIVA
-577 QRNGIIVWQLR
+577 QKNGIIVWKLR
-588 GKTPSGEETGM
+588 RKAAADDEGKTA
-599 EPEPGLDENGLPD
+599 ENGQD

>member
-1 MWYIGCRKKCEK
+1 MS
-13 RPRKPRTN
+13 RT
-21 NKNHLNIKGMNRTLQ
+21 IQ
-36 RIIFFMAVLVLVLDI
+36 RAVFILAVLALVLDI
-51 FGLYVPA
+51 FGLFVPA
-58 KFGTCW
+58 RFGTCW

-81 REGKFGFYLNGVL
+81 REGKYGFYLNGVL

-119 GAVYGSWAAAAGLAA
+119 GAVYGSWLAAAGLAA

-142 TTVRSGD
+142 TTVRPGP
-149 AGARDLAVGGL
+149 AGARDEALGGL

-184 EVPYLLFCVWAM
+184 EIPYLLFCVWAM

-209 MPSLMWSAVLIALGG
+209 VPSLLWCSVLIALGG

-231 PMLLLPYILIFA
+231 PMLLLPYILVFS
-243 REKDW
+243 REKAW

-277 GSPFRTGYHFW
+277 GSPFRTGYHYW

-295 MTLTFHPR
+295 MPLTFNLR

-321 MALLAVCASWFR
+321 MALLAVCAAWFC
-333 ASRAA
+333 ASRKA
-338 RGEKLRS
+338 RGEKLWS
-345 LPRWTAWEAS
+345 LPNWTAWEAS
-355 TAFALLQ
+355 MAFALLQ

-383 ILVMVLPPAA
+383 ILVMVLPPAS
-393 SAAAHLLRMILKK
+393 SAAALLLRMALKK
-406 RRNVCLLL
+406 RQTACWIL
-414 AGAAIILQIATMHNL
+414 AGAAVILQLVAMRNL

-434 ALRGIPDDRAK
+434 ALRRIPDDRAK
-445 LEYLSSILPGNAVLL
+445 LEYLSSVLPGNAVLL
-460 SKFNPA
+460 SMFNPA

-485 VHEYTDK
+485 IHEYADK
-492 IAAPQ
+492 IVAPQ
-497 KVKVCDPPPRNAFDN
+497 KVKDCDPPPRDAFDN
-512 LAPGLLSQPGCYL
+512 LAPGLLSQPGCYP

-540 IMKRNEH
+540 LMKRNEN

-553 TGTNRL
+553 TGTNRMA
-559 VPAEI
+559 PPEI
-564 RAVLKY
+564 RAVMEFAD
-570 AEADIVG
+570 AEIAG
-577 QRNGIIVWQLR
+577 QKNGVIVWKLHR
-588 GKTPSGEETGM
+588 RISPA
-599 EPEPGLDENGLPD
+599 DEAGTESVQD

>member
-1 MWYIGCRKKCEK
+1 M
-13 RPRKPRTN
+13 
-21 NKNHLNIKGMNRTLQ
+21 NHSLQ
-36 RIIFFMAVLVLVLDI
+36 RAVFLIAVVVLILDI

-58 KFGTCW
+58 RFGTCW

-70 LENAFCADNFL
+70 LENAFCADNFI
-81 REGKFGFYLNGVL
+81 REGRYGFYLNGVL

-119 GAVYGSWAAAAGLAA
+119 GAVYGSWFAAAGLAA

-142 TTVRSGD
+142 TTVRPGP
-149 AGARDLAVGGL
+149 AGARDAACGGL

-184 EVPYLLFCVWAM
+184 ENPYLLFCVWAM

-209 MPSLMWSAVLIALGG
+209 VPSLVWCAVQIALGG

-231 PMLLLPYILIFA
+231 PMLALPCLLIFV
-243 REKDW
+243 RERSW
-248 KRRFLLWF
+248 KRRFLLWL

-265 LLASNIFNWAVF
+265 LLASNIFNWCVF

-303 YAAEYLPRLV
+303 YAMEYLPRLV
-313 REKGFWLT
+313 REKGFFLT
-321 MALLAVCASWFR
+321 MALLAICAAWFCV
-333 ASRAA
+333 SRAA
-338 RGEKLRS
+338 RKEKLWS
-345 LPRWTAWEAS
+345 LPKWTAWEAS
-355 TAFALLQ
+355 MAFALLQ
-362 SAIIFVLYIVYFFYD
+362 SAVIFVLYIVYFFYD

-393 SAAAHLLRMILKK
+393 SAAALLLRAVLKK
-406 RRNVCLLL
+406 RQTVCWIL
-414 AGAAIILQIATMHNL
+414 AGAAVALQVVAMRNL

-445 LEYLSSILPGNAVLL
+445 LETLNAMLPGNAVLL
-460 SKFNPA
+460 SAFNPA

-475 TDRKIIPVNR
+475 TGRRIIPVNR
-485 VHEYTDK
+485 IHEYADK

-540 IMKRNEH
+540 IMKNNAQV
-547 IPFYFI
+547 PFYFI
-553 TGTNRL
+553 TGTNRMA
-559 VPAEI
+559 PKEI
-564 RAVLKY
+564 QAVLKFAD
-570 AEADIVG
+570 AEIVAQKNNIVVWRLHRKASRADG
-577 QRNGIIVWQLR
+577 
-588 GKTPSGEETGM
+588 SGTAAK
-599 EPEPGLDENGLPD
+599 

>member
-1 MWYIGCRKKCEK
+1 
-13 RPRKPRTN
+13 
-21 NKNHLNIKGMNRTLQ
+21 MNRTLQ
-36 RIIFFMAVLVLVLDI
+36 RAVLIAAVLVLVLDI

-58 KFGTCW
+58 RFGTCW

-81 REGKFGFYLNGVL
+81 REGKYGFYLNGVL

-108 APFQALTGDVY
+108 APFQALAGDVY
-119 GAVYGSWAAAAGLAA
+119 GAVYGCWAAAAGLAA
-134 VMFLSCRQ
+134 VMFLSCWQ
-142 TTVRSGD
+142 TVVRPGP
-149 AGARDLAVGGL
+149 AGARDAAGGGL

-203 VRPGVD
+203 VRRGVD
-209 MPSLMWSAVLIALGG
+209 TASLIWCGILIALGG
-224 SVRSSAY
+224 AVRSSAY
-231 PMLLLPYILIFA
+231 PMLALPCLLVFV

-248 KRRFLLWF
+248 KRRFLLWS

-265 LLASNIFNWAVF
+265 LLASNAFNWAVF

-303 YAAEYLPRLV
+303 YAAQYLPRLV

-321 MALLAVCASWFR
+321 MALLAVCAAWFC

-338 RGEKLRS
+338 RKEKIWS
-345 LPRWTAWEAS
+345 LAKWTAWEAS
-355 TAFALLQ
+355 MAFALLQ
-362 SAIIFVLYIVYFFYD
+362 SLIIFVLYIVYFFYD

-393 SAAAHLLRMILKK
+393 SAAAHLLRMVLKK
-406 RRNVCLLL
+406 RRTANWIL
-414 AGAAIILQIATMHNL
+414 AGAAVVLQAVVMHNL

-434 ALRGIPDDRAK
+434 AIRGIPDDRAR
-445 LEYLSSILPGNAVLL
+445 LEYLSTVLPGNAVLL
-460 SKFNPA
+460 SMFNPA
-466 VADKFFQHG
+466 IADRFFQHG
-475 TDRKIIPVNR
+475 TDRTVIPVNR
-485 VHEYTDK
+485 IHEYTDK
-492 IAAPQ
+492 IAAPE
-497 KVKVCDPPPRNAFDN
+497 KVKVCDPPPRDAFDN

-535 AFFEE
+535 AFLDE
-540 IMKRNEH
+540 IMKKNEP

-553 TGTNRL
+553 TGTNR
-559 VPAEI
+559 VAPPEI
-564 RAVLKY
+564 RATFEF
-570 AEADIVG
+570 ASPEIVG
-577 QRNGIIVWQLR
+577 QKNGIVVWRLR
-588 GKTPSGEETGM
+588 RKPAQPDGDGNGGDGDGEASV
-599 EPEPGLDENGLPD
+599 PAD